1 MAQDFI
7 IKQSEICVCNDNLQK
22 VLQVHK
28 VQISYH
34 LCVIFSCIV
43 RILSFVQDDFHI
55 YANDFD
61 NSMQP

>member
-7 IKQSEICVCNDNLQK
+7 IKQSEICVCNDNLQ
-22 VLQVHK
+22 VLK

-43 RILSFVQDDFHI
+43 RILSFMQDDFHI

>member
-22 VLQVHK
+22 VLQVLK

-43 RILSFVQDDFHI
+43 RILSF
-55 YANDFD
+55 YAR
-61 NSMQP
+61 

>member
-7 IKQSEICVCNDNLQK
+7 IKQSEICVCSDNLQK

-34 LCVIFSCIV
+34 LCVISLV
-43 RILSFVQDDFHI
+43 L
-55 YANDFD
+55 
-61 NSMQP
+61 

>member
-7 IKQSEICVCNDNLQK
+7 IKQYEICVCNDNLQK
-22 VLQVHK
+22 VLRVLK

-43 RILSFVQDDFHI
+43 RILSF
-55 YANDFD
+55 YAR
-61 NSMQP
+61 